1 MDKFEKVEKLKER
14 ANVSYEEAKQ
24 ALEACNWDV
33 LEAMIYLEKLG
44 KAGTPARSSFSSGT
58 DQEET
63 KQESAKAEGKESFGE
78 VLARFGRWC
87 AGWINKG
94 NANSF
99 CIEKDGREI
108 LRVPVTLL
116 IVLLIFTF
124 WIIVPLMIVG
134 LFFDM
139 RYHFRGPDVTS
150 VDLNKAMDT
159 VADAAENLKSDI
171 ADSTTNTK

>member
-1 MDKFEKVEKLKER
+1 MDNFEKVEKLKER
-14 ANVSYEEAKQ
+14 ANVTYEEAKQ
-24 ALEACNWDV
+24 ALEACDWDI

-44 KAGTPARSSFSSGT
+44 KTSGTAKAGYSAEQESTGSSGGQAG
-58 DQEET
+58 DT
-63 KQESAKAEGKESFGE
+63 KEGQESFGE
-78 VLARFGRWC
+78 VMGRFGRWC
-87 AGWINKG
+87 AKWINKG
-94 NANSF
+94 NSNSF
-99 CIEKDGREI
+99 CIEKNGQEI

-139 RYHFRGPDVTS
+139 RYHFRGPDVKS

-171 ADSTTNTK
+171 ADQK